1 MTNHKQNL
9 MFNKN
14 LKSETQY
21 YSELVVWIVTIK
33 LEMQNLRGVL
43 LQPHNQV

>member
-14 LKSETQY
+14 LNSDSQYSQY
-21 YSELVVWIVTIK
+21 YSELVVCIVIIK
-33 LEMQNLRGVL
+33 LEVQNLSGIFL
-43 LQPHNQV
+43 